1 LKGRSEPTPPLLVLT
16 AMAVLAALY
25 FGREVLIPFALA
37 VLVSFL
43 LAPPVSW
50 LEKLRLGRMVSVVT
64 VLAITYSI
72 AGALLW
78 IGAQQFSN
86 ILAELPEY
94 QANIEAKV
102 RRLENTADGSSRL
115 SRAIA
120 GVNAI
125 ATELTPGSTEFE
137 KRRDLRRSG
146 KPPITRGREEKP
158 VPVEVVKRGEGIGG
172 SLGSISSSL
181 VYIAGTLAAVV
192 VLSLFMLLKR
202 GDLRDRIF
210 RLFGRGRINVV
221 TTAMDDAARRVS
233 RYLLTQLCVN
243 CTYGFLLGVGL
254 FFIGVPYFIFWGAL
268 AAVLRFIP
276 YVGTLIAG
284 ASPFVLAL
292 ALFDGWKVPLLT
304 LALWA
309 VVEALI
315 SGALEPW
322 LYAAR
327 AGISSLAVLLS
338 AAFWTMLW
346 GPIGLIVA
354 TPLTV
359 CLVVLGRHV
368 PQLEFLY
375 ILFGDEPALAPEAS
389 YYQRL
394 LSLDED
400 EARDVLDTY
409 IKGRTVVQLYDE
421 VLIPALSLIEHDQHE
436 GELDEKQQKFIYQT
450 TRDLIED
457 YGDEF
462 GTAKNNATESGSLR
476 GPIMIVPA
484 RDEADE
490 LAGLMLA
497 QTLRIGGY
505 ESKTVAVGFLRE
517 MLTAIVREKPSILF
531 ISALPPFA
539 VGHARSICRRAR
551 QRLPEVKPIICLW
564 GAKEDTEEIRG
575 RLGAGC
581 ADYMVKS
588 LSQAGLQLR
597 LLNPEPES
605 KPVQQDAHEE
615 IPNQPEQVEAG
626 R

>member
-1 LKGRSEPTPPLLVLT
+1 
-16 AMAVLAALY
+16 MAVLAALY

-37 VLVSFL
+37 AMVSFL

-50 LEKLRLGRMVSVVT
+50 LEKLRLGRVVSVVI

-86 ILAELPEY
+86 ILARLPEY

-102 RRLENTADGSSRL
+102 QRIQSSADGSSRL
-115 SRAIA
+115 ASAIA

-125 ATELTPGSTEFE
+125 ATELTPGSTEYE
-137 KRRDLRRSG
+137 KRRDLRKGG
-146 KPPITRGREEKP
+146 KPSSARHEEKP
-158 VPVEVVKRGEGIGG
+158 VPVEVVKRGEGMGG
-172 SLGSISSSL
+172 ALGMISSSL
-181 VYIAGTLAAVV
+181 AYVAGTLAAVV

-202 GDLRDRIF
+202 ADLRDRIF
-210 RLFGRGRINVV
+210 RLFGRGRINVL
-221 TTAMDDAARRVS
+221 TTAMDDAAKRVS

-243 CTYGFLLGVGL
+243 CTYGLLLSVGL

-284 ASPFVLAL
+284 ASPFVMAL
-292 ALFDGWKVPLLT
+292 AVFDGWKHPLLT
-304 LALWA
+304 LAWWA

-394 LSLDED
+394 LSLNEED
-400 EARDVLDTY
+400 AREVLETHL
-409 IKGRTVVQLYDE
+409 KGKTLVELYDQ

-436 GELDEKQQKFIYQT
+436 GELDEKHQKFIYQT

-457 YGDEF
+457 FGDEL
-462 GTAKNNATESGSLR
+462 GIAENDATGDRGEPR

-497 QTLRIGGY
+497 QTLRMAGY
-505 ESKTVAVGFLRE
+505 ESKTVAVGFLRD
-517 MLTAIVREKPSILF
+517 MLTAVAKEKPAFLF
-531 ISALPPFA
+531 ISAVPPFA
-539 VGHARSICRRAR
+539 LGHARSICRRAR
-551 QRLPEVKPIICLW
+551 QRLPDVKPIICLW
-564 GAKEDTEEIRG
+564 GSKEDTEEIRG
-575 RLGAGC
+575 RLGVDC
-581 ADYMVKS
+581 SDYLVNS

-597 LLNPEPES
+597 LLNPERES
-605 KPVQQDAHEE
+605 KPVQRKEQEE
-615 IPNQPEQVEAG
+615 IPGDHEEVEAG

>member
-1 LKGRSEPTPPLLVLT
+1 
-16 AMAVLAALY
+16 MAVLAALY

-43 LAPPVSW
+43 LAPAVWW

-64 VLAITYSI
+64 VLSITYSI

-78 IGAQQFSN
+78 IGAEEFSS
-86 ILAELPEY
+86 ILAALPEY

-102 RRLENTADGSSRL
+102 QRLENAADGSSRL

-125 ATELTPGSTEFE
+125 ATELTPGSTEYE
-137 KRRDLRRSG
+137 KRRDLKQSG
-146 KPPITRGREEKP
+146 KPSSTRGHEEKP
-158 VPVEVVKRGEGIGG
+158 VPVEIVKRGEGIGG
-172 SLGSISSSL
+172 SLGMISSSL
-181 VYIAGTLAAVV
+181 VYVTGTLAAVV
-192 VLSLFMLLKR
+192 VLSLFILLNR
-202 GDLRDRIF
+202 SDLRDRIF

-221 TTAMDDAARRVS
+221 TTAMDDAASRVS

-243 CTYGFLLGVGL
+243 CAYGLLLGVGL

-276 YVGTLIAG
+276 YVGTLVAG

-304 LALWA
+304 LALWG

-346 GPIGLIVA
+346 GPIGLILA

-375 ILFGDEPALAPEAS
+375 ILFGDEPALPPEAS

-394 LSLDED
+394 LSTDED
-400 EARDVLDTY
+400 DARDVLDSY
-409 IKGRTVVQLYDE
+409 LKGRTLVELYDQ
-421 VLIPALSLIEHDQHE
+421 VLIPALSLVEHDQHE
-436 GELDEKQQKFIYQT
+436 GELDEKQQKFIYET

-457 YGDEF
+457 FGDEF
-462 GTAKNNATESGSLR
+462 AIENNATGESGAPSR
-476 GPIMIVPA
+476 PIIIVPA

-497 QTLRIGGY
+497 QTLRIAGY

-517 MLTAIVREKPSILF
+517 MLSAVVKEKPAILF
-531 ISALPPFA
+531 ISAVPPFA
-539 VGHARSICRRAR
+539 IGHARSICRRTR
-551 QRLPEVKPIICLW
+551 QRLPDVKPIICLW
-564 GAKEDTEEIRG
+564 GSKEDTEEIRG

-581 ADYMVKS
+581 SDYLVKS
-588 LSQAGLQLR
+588 LSQAELQLR

-605 KPVQQDAHEE
+605 EPASPEAHEQVPRDQE
-615 IPNQPEQVEAG
+615 EVEAG